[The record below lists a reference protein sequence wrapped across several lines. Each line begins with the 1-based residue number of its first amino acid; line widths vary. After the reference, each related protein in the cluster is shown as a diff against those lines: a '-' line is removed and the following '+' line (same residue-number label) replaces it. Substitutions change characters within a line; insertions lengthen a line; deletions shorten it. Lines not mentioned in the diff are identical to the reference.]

1 MNALTTNVTGLQAD
15 VNAGLLDCKSDV
27 TDLTTELNSL
37 KGLVHE
43 LNDKLAELLAT
54 TATTITTA
62 APSCEPYVVDNL
74 GSVADLGW
82 ALTEDPEGVV
92 NYHKFGA
99 VQLRN
104 GDVFGSSFV
113 SHTLQA
119 PPGRTVEVTAT
130 MQARYLNSAASCVFA
145 VSADGGA
152 THTTVLTLTE
162 AHNSNDR
169 GGHVASPPTVI
180 TVPAS
185 GEIEMRMTNNGH
197 GRDAC
202 LLLAASV
209 LCE

>member
-1 MNALTTNVTGLQAD
+1 MTDLQRGIETEVNDLQTD
-15 VNAGLLDCKSDV
+15 VSG
-27 TDLTTELNSL
+27 LTTELNSL

-43 LNDKLAELLAT
+43 LNDKLAKLLAT
-54 TATTITTA
+54 TATTTTTA

-74 GSVADLGW
+74 SSVADLGW

-92 NYHKFGA
+92 DYHKFGA

-130 MQARYLNSAASCVFA
+130 MQAKYLNSAAPCVFA

-185 GEIEMRMTNNGH
+185 GEIEMRMTNNGY

-202 LLLAASV
+202 LLFAASV